1 MLQEEYNYNLLNYNK
16 NSTTDA
22 EIGGVKQGEQTV
34 TDVVSQE
41 GY

>member
-1 MLQEEYNYNLLNYNK
+1 MLQEEYNYNLSSNK

-22 EIGGVKQGEQTV
+22 EIGGVKQGEETA
-34 TDVVSQE
+34 TDVVSQG